1 MEMHRF
7 PFVNWLAF
15 LTIAGMVAL
24 ATTIAANGCGFGFGG
39 YQCNGWLAS
48 IASVL
53 WWTTIVGVLLGA
65 LLRHRTPEPQ

>member
-1 MEMHRF
+1 MHRF
-7 PFVNWLAF
+7 PFVNGLAF
-15 LTIAGMVAL
+15 LTVAGKVTL
-24 ATTIAANGCGFGFGG
+24 ATTIAANGCAFGFGG
-39 YQCNGWLAS
+39 YQYNGWLAS

>member
-15 LTIAGMVAL
+15 LTVAGMVAL